1 MNRYESIFII
11 DPDLPEDQAQAS
23 VEKIKGIISQ
33 TAGAEP
39 LKVDDWGIRRLAYR
53 VKKKLRGHFVLAHF
67 SGPPTLL
74 SELHRNFRVMDAVI
88 KFQSVRLDEQ
98 QESSLKAPP
107 EELPEEESGAGSGVR

>member
-1 MNRYESIFII
+1 MNRYETIFII
-11 DPDLPEDQAQAS
+11 DPDLAEEQAQAA

-33 TAGAEP
+33 TAEAEL

-53 VKKKLRGHFVLAHF
+53 VKKKQRGHFVLAHF

-107 EELPEEESGAGSGVR
+107 EELPEDESGGGAG

>member
-1 MNRYESIFII
+1 MIRYETIFII
-11 DPDLPEDQAQAS
+11 DPDLPEDQAQAT

-33 TAGAEP
+33 TAGAEL

-74 SELHRNFRVMDAVI
+74 PELHRNFRVMDAVI

-107 EELPEEESGAGSGVR
+107 EELPEEESGVGSGVR